1 MSAYGMRISYWSS
14 DVFSSDLNRRADS
27 SLATDASRNLAKA
40 PSTSRPSL
48 ISHRNEPSLQC
59 QTNRPP
65 GKGSQ
70 DSPLPTPISVSRRHA
85 ILDDAKWYAAR
96 SEEHTSDLQSLMRIS
111 YAVFCL
117 TSIIYT
123 RLKQLYTLFSIN
135 YYIL

>member
-85 ILDDAKWYAAR
+85 ILDDAKWYAAIPVR
-96 SEEHTSDLQSLMRIS
+96 SEEHTSELQSLMRIS
-111 YAVFCL
+111 YAVLCL
-117 TSIIYT
+117 KKKIQTQKITLEYYT
-123 RLKQLYTLFSIN
+123 PLQ
-135 YYIL
+135 

>member
-27 SLATDASRNLAKA
+27 SLALDASGNWAKA

-70 DSPLPTPISVSRRHA
+70 DSPFPTPISVSRRHA
-85 ILDDAKWYAAR
+85 ILEDAKT
-96 SEEHTSDLQSLMRIS
+96 SEERREGNECVSTCRSRRSPYYKKKNITQ
-111 YAVFCL
+111 
-117 TSIIYT
+117 
-123 RLKQLYTLFSIN
+123 KQNTET
-135 YYIL
+135 